1 MINTDEINED
11 LAHLSNV
18 LVKFDGNNSDN
29 INNQDRERLML
40 FIRAYLAILQCK
52 EHRTTIQ
59 HPCFDH

>member
-18 LVKFDGNNSDN
+18 LAKFDSINPDS

-40 FIRAYLAILQCK
+40 FIRAYLVILQYK
-52 EHRTTIQ
+52 ERKMFCCNH
-59 HPCFDH
+59 F